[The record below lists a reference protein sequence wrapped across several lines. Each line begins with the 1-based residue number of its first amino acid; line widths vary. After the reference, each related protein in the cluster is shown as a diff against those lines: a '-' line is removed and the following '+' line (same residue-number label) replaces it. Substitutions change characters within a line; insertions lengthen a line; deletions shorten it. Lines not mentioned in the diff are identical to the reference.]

1 MDQESWKNVI
11 SCVFWSI
18 CGVFVVD
25 G

>member
-1 MDQESWKNVI
+1 MDQESWKNVNG
-11 SCVFWSI
+11 CVFWSI